1 MTRPTGKNR
10 WKDHPLFGN
19 PARGGTARGRKQ
31 LGNVENFLIRENSP
45 DSLQEMKKIV
55 LVNPP
60 YTFWSDAKSYLRPFI
75 GNLPSLG
82 LLTLAAVLREQGFS
96 VKIIETASLG
106 LSLPQTLARIF
117 QEKPEYLG
125 LSCTTASVLNAARI
139 AGAAK
144 AYSPLIRV
152 IVGGPHVTALP
163 RETLQRCPH
172 FDLGV
177 LGEGEKVLPD
187 ILHAGRE
194 GGHWRKA
201 AGIVFREGEA
211 VHTTPRSGFIDPLDL
226 LPLPAYDLLPDF
238 PGSYRPP
245 FLNYPKGPA
254 APIISSRGCPQR
266 CTFCDRAVFGN
277 RYRHFS
283 AEYLLDWILHLHR
296 RYGIRHL
303 VFVDDQFAASRERLF
318 EFCEKILC
326 KGIQVS
332 WNCDARVDSVDRGLL
347 SLMKRAG
354 CWMISYGIESGSQEI
369 LDGIQKGITLDQVTQ
384 AVHSTKETGIR
395 AKGLFM
401 IGYPE
406 ETEKTLEE
414 TLAFLLRLP
423 LDEVNLSFLTP
434 YPGTELYRRIKA
446 SSGFQEDWNRMNA
459 LNPVLQPPA
468 LPFGALQKAYGRIL
482 RKFYIRP
489 RTTFSYGNLLVRSP
503 ENCARLAAGLW
514 SRVRQGLL

>member
-1 MTRPTGKNR
+1 M
-10 WKDHPLFGN
+10 
-19 PARGGTARGRKQ
+19 
-31 LGNVENFLIRENSP
+31 S
-45 DSLQEMKKIV
+45 KIV

-60 YTFWSDAKSYLRPFI
+60 YTFWSDEKSYLRPFI

-96 VKIIETASLG
+96 VKIIESASLG
-106 LSLPQTLARIF
+106 LSLPQTLPRIF
-117 QEKPEYLG
+117 REKAEYLG

-139 AGAAK
+139 AGAVK
-144 AYSPLIRV
+144 AHAPMTRV

-163 RETLQRCPH
+163 QETLQRCPD

-187 ILHAGRE
+187 VLHAGWE
-194 GGHWRKA
+194 EGHWGKV
-201 AGIVFREGEA
+201 AGVVFRKGES

-238 PGSYRPP
+238 PRSYRPP

-254 APIISSRGCPQR
+254 APVISSRGCPQR

-283 AEYLLDWILHLHR
+283 AEYLLEWIQHLYGQ
-296 RYGIRHL
+296 YGIRHL
-303 VFVDDQFAASRERLF
+303 VFVDDQFAASRGRLI
-318 EFCEKILC
+318 EFCEKILA
-326 KGIQVS
+326 KGIRVS

-347 SLMKRAG
+347 FLMKRAG

-369 LDGIQKGITLDQVTQ
+369 LDRIQKGITLDQVNQ
-384 AVHSTKETGIR
+384 AVHATKEAGIR

-414 TLAFLLRLP
+414 TLALMLRLP
-423 LDEVNLSFLTP
+423 LDEANLSFLTP
-434 YPGTELYRRIKA
+434 YPGTELYRRMKE
-446 SSGFQEDWNRMNA
+446 SSGFPEDWDRMNA
-459 LNPVLQPPA
+459 LNPLWQPAA
-468 LPFGALQKAYGRIL
+468 LPPGALPKAYARML

-503 ENCARLAAGLW
+503 ENCIRLAAGLW
-514 SRVRQGLL
+514 SRVRQILL

>member
-1 MTRPTGKNR
+1 M
-10 WKDHPLFGN
+10 
-19 PARGGTARGRKQ
+19 
-31 LGNVENFLIRENSP
+31 IRENTP

-60 YTFWSDAKSYLRPFI
+60 YTFWSDEKSYLRPFI

-82 LLTLAAVLREQGFS
+82 LLTLAAVLRKQGFS
-96 VKIIETASLG
+96 VKLIESASLG
-106 LSLPQTLARIF
+106 LSLPQTLGLIF
-117 QEKPEYLG
+117 RERPEYLG

-139 AGAAK
+139 SRAVK
-144 AYSPLIRV
+144 AYSPLTRV

-163 RETLQRCPH
+163 SETLQRCPE

-177 LGEGEKVLPD
+177 LGEGEKVLQD
-187 ILHAGRE
+187 VLHAEAE
-194 GGHWRKA
+194 GGDWGKA
-201 AGIVFREGEA
+201 AGVVFRKGEA
-211 VHTTPRSGFIDPLDL
+211 VHTTPRSGFVDPLDL
-226 LPLPAYDLLPDF
+226 LPLPAYDLLPNF
-238 PGSYRPP
+238 PRSYRPP

-254 APIISSRGCPQR
+254 APVISSRGCPQR

-296 RYGIRHL
+296 QYGIRHL
-303 VFVDDQFAASRERLF
+303 VFVDDQFTASRGRLI
-318 EFCEKILC
+318 EFCEKILH
-326 KGIQVS
+326 KGIRVS

-354 CWMISYGIESGSQEI
+354 CWMISYGIESGSQGI
-369 LDGIQKGITLDQVTQ
+369 LDRIQKGITLDQVEQ
-384 AVHSTKETGIR
+384 AVQSTKQAGIR

-401 IGYPE
+401 IGYLE

-414 TLAFLLRLP
+414 TLSFLLRLP
-423 LDEVNLSFLTP
+423 LHEANLSFLTP
-434 YPGTELYRRIKA
+434 YPGTELYRRIKEVPEFR
-446 SSGFQEDWNRMNA
+446 FQEDWDRMNA
-459 LNPVLQPPA
+459 LNPLLQPPA
-468 LPFGALQKAYGRIL
+468 LPPGALQKAYGRIL

-489 RTTFSYGNLLVRSP
+489 RTTFSYGNILLRSP

-514 SRVRQGLL
+514 SRVRQVLL